1 MNNFLKYL
9 TEMMRVMK
17 EYNISTETSTRIFKN
32 WKIQA
37 KDKTDA
43 LEQFETKA
51 NIGEKTKLKNLKI
64 IEREQKKN

>member
-1 MNNFLKYL
+1 
-9 TEMMRVMK
+9 MK

-43 LEQFETKA
+43 LEQFKTKA
-51 NIGEKTKLKNLKI
+51 NIGEKTKLRNLKI

>member
-1 MNNFLKYL
+1 
-9 TEMMRVMK
+9 MK

-43 LEQFETKA
+43 LGQFKTKA
-51 NIGEKTKLKNLKI
+51 NIGEKTKLRNLKI